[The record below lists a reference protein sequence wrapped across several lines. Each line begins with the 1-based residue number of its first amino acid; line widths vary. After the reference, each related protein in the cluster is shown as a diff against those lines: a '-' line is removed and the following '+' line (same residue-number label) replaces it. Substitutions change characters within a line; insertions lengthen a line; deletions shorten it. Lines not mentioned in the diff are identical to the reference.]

1 MAKSSLEKT
10 MDEWRKAQFEF
21 ETSQANFMEEV
32 NQPPLEE
39 LIFENEVD
47 EITISIA
54 ELAKTRAEICME
66 KRKAN
71 VKFQTIPLKSLE

>member
-10 MDEWRKAQFEF
+10 MAEWRKAQAEF

-39 LIFENEVD
+39 LIFEN
-47 EITISIA
+47 
-54 ELAKTRAEICME
+54 
-66 KRKAN
+66 
-71 VKFQTIPLKSLE
+71 